1 MESEREQVVQL
12 DFVTVSSAE
21 DMARKQEM
29 LYELDEIDSISLL
42 RKLTE
47 IGENALSAKKLT
59 GGVDDFHN
67 LAVTFARV
75 GLHDMCCDILE
86 RGLKLH
92 PTAIDLLADFLSYG
106 LECGREER
114 CEYYYNLLVSL
125 PDAKMTWRGYDFA
138 IDYLMEKIKD
148 SHDESEVPE
157 LVIQIEERLKK
168 YKAHFPNSEDPYVSE
183 SQVLSFLGKEN
194 EAIAVLKRA
203 MDTLAAPK
211 CYLRYA
217 DILVKQGKYEEVVS
231 VAQKA
236 VSVSAQEQMSV
247 NIPYLFYLS
256 GMAKDA
262 LIHAEGDYKNRERVL
277 DAYSDYKVAEELFD
291 STRAVYMKNLKMRV
305 RILELKSHIPYN
317 ENWKAE

>member
-21 DMARKQEM
+21 VMARKQEM
-29 LYELDEIDSISLL
+29 LYELDEIDSISFL

-47 IGENALSAKKLT
+47 IGENALSAQKLT

-67 LAVTFARV
+67 LAVTFAKV

-106 LECGREER
+106 IECGREER
-114 CEYYYNLLVSL
+114 CEYYYDLLVSL

-148 SHDESEVPE
+148 SQNEPDISE
-157 LVIQIEERLKK
+157 LVTQIDDRLQK
-168 YKAHFPNSEDPYVSE
+168 YKEHFPNSEEPYVSE

-194 EAIAVLKRA
+194 EALEALKKA
-203 MDTLAAPK
+203 INHLAAPK
-211 CYLRYA
+211 CCLRYA
-217 DILVKQGKYEEVVS
+217 DILMKQGKYEEVIS
-231 VAQKA
+231 VTQKA

-262 LIHAEGDYKNRERVL
+262 LIHAEGDYKNQDRVL
-277 DAYSDYKVAEELFD
+277 EAYSDYKVAEELFD
-291 STRAVYMKNLKMRV
+291 STRAVYMKNLKMRI
-305 RILELKSHIPYN
+305 RILELKSHVPYS
-317 ENWKAE
+317 KSRQ